1 MTQTAV
7 KRCEFGQLHL
17 GNGKVLQVIG
27 LAMLKLS
34 REFER
39 ARVLYARVHYTDR
52 QVEED
57 VETPH
62 PGFVFEPAIEY
73 LPAYERRTF
82 GKEQGSAYEFVII
95 PQAADEVACV
105 RGSFREKPRD
115 NDVRV

>member
-17 GNGKVLQVIG
+17 GNGKMLHVIG

-34 REFER
+34 REFDG
-39 ARVLYARVHYTDR
+39 ARVLYARVHYANR

-57 VETPH
+57 VETLH
-62 PGFVFEPAIEY
+62 SEFVFEPAIEY
-73 LPAYERRTF
+73 LPAYERGTF
-82 GKEQGSAYEFVII
+82 GKEQGSAYEFIVI
-95 PQAADEVACV
+95 PQAAHEVACV